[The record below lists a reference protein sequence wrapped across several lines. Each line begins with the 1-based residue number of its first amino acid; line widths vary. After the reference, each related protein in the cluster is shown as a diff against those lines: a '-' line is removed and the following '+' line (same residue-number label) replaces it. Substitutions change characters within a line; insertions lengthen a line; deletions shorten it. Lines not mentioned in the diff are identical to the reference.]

1 MGKIFAAF
9 LPVSEVL
16 CFADTAFHMKKGSAG
31 FNRQSL
37 SLSLSQTRGVS
48 AQKDLNFTLKRK
60 KKPAQPGKREGK
72 SNQFIS
78 KFSQISPKKI
88 NSCLW
93 DGFCYERLNYIM

>member
-1 MGKIFAAF
+1 MERKRIIKNGHIVVKNPLYQE
-9 LPVSEVL
+9 LPKREVI
-16 CFADTAFHMKKGSAG
+16 
-31 FNRQSL
+31 SL
-37 SLSLSQTRGVS
+37 SLPQTRGAS

-72 SNQFIS
+72 SNRFIS